1 MSIMWAADI
10 AAIGKLM
17 IPNNEDRLAI
27 LKNVNYLVCE
37 QDSEQD
43 SEQDG
48 DQDGAG
54 FLFIAPQQTRNR

>member
-1 MSIMWAADI
+1 
-10 AAIGKLM
+10 M

-48 DQDGAG
+48 EQDGAG